1 MMFDEKKMAFDARAA
16 GESLFRPASW
26 QAKINF
32 INHLVLFNNALI
44 AVLSEKGGGK
54 SSFISLLL
62 PGLDNAIKPV
72 HITITAPFEKEAFL
86 INLAETL
93 HLKTTLRTNLSSLV
107 DQINERKS
115 QVLVI
120 VDNAELLPELF
131 IEEILNTLKSQ
142 GQGAYFHMALFSDF
156 SILGVLNR
164 LDRNEFGQLI
174 HTIEPGSLSE
184 SETRSYLMQ
193 KLGHQKR
200 LDKILSEKNLEQ
212 FYHLTG
218 GNIARMNAH
227 MTDFFL
233 AQEAIAPL
241 KTQKLKSILAW
252 AAAAIFGVVAIL
264 FALQVHSPAQTTQV
278 VALQKDKNASD
289 RVHSHVAFYRENG
302 QRVFLAQTP
311 PLLSLS
317 KTVDLT
323 RNADTDLPS
332 SLVVTD
338 KVLVAP
344 KVIKKTTKPVQAAN
358 RQEIMTP
365 HDIPKSSL
373 PSIRA
378 SKPIAQVQAR
388 KADVKNTRFTI
399 QLLASAHKEDVL
411 RFQRNHQLG
420 RKTQVR
426 ALQHYGSVWFALTYG
441 EYRSMQEAQQAVG
454 HLPKAL
460 SYFRPWVRTVA
471 AYA

>member
-1 MMFDEKKMAFDARAA
+1 MMLDEKKTAFDNRATDNT
-16 GESLFRPASW
+16 LFRPASW

-32 INHLVLFNNALI
+32 INHLVLFNNALM

-54 SSFISLLL
+54 SSFIRLLT
-62 PGLDNAIKPV
+62 PELDSAIKPV
-72 HITITAPFEKEAFL
+72 HLEIAAPFEKDQFL
-86 INLAETL
+86 ASLAEAL
-93 HLKTTLRTNLSSLV
+93 HLKTTIRTNLDSIV

-131 IEEILNTLKSQ
+131 IEEILNTLKRQ
-142 GQGAYFHMALFSDF
+142 GQGAYFHLALFSDF

-184 SETRSYLMQ
+184 SETRSYLMK

-227 MTDFFL
+227 MADFFL
-233 AQEAIAPL
+233 AQEAIAPS
-241 KTQKLKSILAW
+241 KAQKIKSILAF
-252 AAAAIFGVVAIL
+252 AASTALGIGVL
-264 FALQVHSPAQTTQV
+264 FWALQMHSPTQAV
-278 VALQKDKNASD
+278 EPNPVQKTESLPASEQ
-289 RVHSHVAFYRENG
+289 SHVAFYRENG
-302 QRVFLAQTP
+302 QRTFISQTP
-311 PLLSLS
+311 VMLSLS

-332 SLVVTD
+332 SLVVAD

-344 KVIKKTTKPVQAAN
+344 KVIQKSVEPKQAAAHK
-358 RQEIMTP
+358 QEINAP
-365 HDIPKSSL
+365 IDIPKSVV

-378 SKPIAQVQAR
+378 SHAAPANKVSATNA
-388 KADVKNTRFTI
+388 RFTI
-399 QLLASAHKEDVL
+399 QLLASGHKEDVL
-411 RFQRNHQLG
+411 RFQRNHQLS
-420 RKTQVR
+420 RSTKVR
-426 ALQHYGSVWFALTYG
+426 ALQHYGSTWYALTYG
-441 EYRSMQEAQQAVG
+441 EYRSMQDAQQAVQ

>member
-1 MMFDEKKMAFDARAA
+1 MMLDEKKTAFDAGAA
-16 GESLFRPASW
+16 EGALFRPASW

-44 AVLSEKGGGK
+44 AVLSEKNGGK
-54 SSFISLLL
+54 TSFIRLLT
-62 PGLDNAIKPV
+62 PELDSAIKPV
-72 HITITAPFEKEAFL
+72 HIAISAPFEKEAFL
-86 INLAETL
+86 AALAEAL
-93 HLKTTLRTNLSSLV
+93 HLKTTIRTNLDSIV

-131 IEEILNTLKSQ
+131 IEEILNTLKRQ
-142 GQGAYFHMALFSDF
+142 GQGAYFHLALFSDF

-233 AQEAIAPL
+233 AQEAIAPQ
-241 KTQKLKSILAW
+241 KTPRLKSLLLVGGSALLVAGALLW
-252 AAAAIFGVVAIL
+252 ALQMHEQPAKAAIPVAN
-264 FALQVHSPAQTTQV
+264 AEKTPVSSDTAD
-278 VALQKDKNASD
+278 VAP
-289 RVHSHVAFYRENG
+289 SHIAFYRENG
-302 QRVFLAQTP
+302 QRTFLAQTP
-311 PLLSLS
+311 ALLTLS
-317 KTVDLT
+317 KTIDLS
-323 RNADTDLPS
+323 RESDLPE
-332 SLVVTD
+332 SLAVVD
-338 KVLVAP
+338 KVVVAP
-344 KVIKKTTKPVQAAN
+344 KVIKKSDDSKSEVVSK
-358 RQEIMTP
+358 QEIIAP
-365 HDIPKSSL
+365 QDIPKSSL
-373 PSIRA
+373 PSLRT
-378 SKPIAQVQAR
+378 KPEPAKQSVAN
-388 KADVKNTRFTI
+388 ARFTI
-399 QLLASAHKEDVL
+399 QLLASGRKEDVL
-411 RFQRNHQLG
+411 RFQRNHQLAAST
-420 RKTQVR
+420 KIR
-426 ALQHYGSVWFALTYG
+426 ALQHYGNTWYALTYG
-441 EYRSMQEAQQAVG
+441 EYRNMQDAQQAVQ

-460 SYFRPWVRTVA
+460 SYFRPWVRTVN
-471 AYA
+471 AYV